1 MPSYRTD
8 LEERARLLE
17 AQLQERTAELLRAN
31 AQLNEESLK
40 RQQAE
45 AAWRASEERY
55 RALYQDNPS
64 MFFTLNPQGTI
75 ISVNSFGANQLG
87 YTIAELEGQPV
98 LKVFYPDDQAEVV
111 RQFQECIQH
120 AGQMYHWE
128 FRKVRKD
135 GSLLWVE
142 EFAHAVRDPNGLL
155 QVLIMCQDIT
165 HRKQAEAEIRT
176 LNIELEERV
185 AERTRELEAFSYS
198 VSHDLHAPLRAIEG
212 FSRIVVEDYAL
223 SLDPQVRQYLHQ
235 VRERAQRM
243 KQLIDDLLDFSRL
256 NRRPLTKQ
264 PVRMTTLVQEALEEL
279 HPDYDQR
286 RVEIRLGELPPCQA
300 DPVLLKQVL
309 LNLLGNALKYT
320 GKREVTYIEI
330 GAHETDEEVVYFV
343 KDNGSG
349 FDMRYADKL
358 FGVFQR
364 LHSGKEFEGTGVGL
378 AIVERILQR
387 HGGRV
392 WAEAEVDKGAIF
404 YFSLSQ
410 T

>member
-17 AQLQERTAELLRAN
+17 AQVQERTAELLRAN

-320 GKREVTYIEI
+320 GKREVTHIEI